1 MRKLPHMANIDAL
14 RDKILKLGQKQK
26 IGAVL
31 KYIDNPN
38 DDVRMAAAMALGMI
52 PTYEAGMGLIELLR
66 DPSPFVRATA
76 CNSAAEIHA
85 KNCEEYLR
93 KLAFADPDPNAKQAA
108 KRAFEQLKDNVITY

>member
-1 MRKLPHMANIDAL
+1 MANIDAL

-66 DPSPFVRATA
+66 DPSP

>member
-1 MRKLPHMANIDAL
+1 MANIDAL

-38 DDVRMAAAMALGMI
+38 DDVRLATAMALGMI

-66 DPSPFVRATA
+66 DPSPFVDPCKELRRIPEKA
-76 CNSAAEIHA
+76 CICRSGSEC
-85 KNCEEYLR
+85 KTGRQES
-93 KLAFADPDPNAKQAA
+93 F
-108 KRAFEQLKDNVITY
+108 

>member
-1 MRKLPHMANIDAL
+1 MANIDAL

-66 DPSPFVRATA
+66 DPSPFVRTTA